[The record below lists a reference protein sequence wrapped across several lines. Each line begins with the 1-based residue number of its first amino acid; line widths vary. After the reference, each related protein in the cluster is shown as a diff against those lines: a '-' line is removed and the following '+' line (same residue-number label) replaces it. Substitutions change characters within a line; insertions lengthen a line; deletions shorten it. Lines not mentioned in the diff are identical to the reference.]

1 MEGWYWEAR
10 AIYQPPNVTVAPA
23 RLLSSRCTVR
33 RLCYL
38 AEPGAPWHVATGGWR
53 VSRSHYGAQGA
64 VEPAQ
69 ARVCAS
75 DPVHGP
81 GRSLSSVFVEGSEYG
96 RLDRRRFPRERV
108 QRTIAR

>member
-1 MEGWYWEAR
+1 MEEGS
-10 AIYQPPNVTVAPA
+10 TVAVTS
-23 RLLSSRCTVR
+23 LSLVLSGTSLR
-33 RLCYL
+33 
-38 AEPGAPWHVATGGWR
+38 AGGAC
-53 VSRSHYGAQGA
+53 RSHYGAQGA

-108 QRTIAR
+108 QRTITR